1 MALSGGP
8 DSTALLLWLQGIG
21 AKVIAAHYDHALRP
35 ESAAEAAQVMA
46 FCMAL
51 GIPCMAE
58 RREAPMA
65 AGSRQA
71 AARALRLAFLERAAD
86 RTGAAAVAVGH
97 TADDVVEG
105 VVLHLLRGA
114 ALPGLRGMPPRNGRT
129 LRPLWGVWHRDVEAY
144 LRAAGVTPLR
154 DPSNQ
159 DAEHYARVRVR
170 LHVLPE
176 LRSHLPEVDH
186 RVWRVAVRAVAWTE
200 RLEQEA
206 GECGPRLEDLLAAVP
221 AVRHEVYRQLHGG
234 LPALNRR
241 HLEAVDR
248 LVLRGATGDG
258 LDLPAGRLWRERD
271 HLALEPVT
279 PIPAVLPM
287 LPAPRVRWCEGCV
300 APIEEAVHLPG
311 GGIPPRVR
319 VRRRNP
325 GLRLRPAGARGSRK
339 LQDLLVDAG
348 VPRRHRDAL
357 PLVFEADAPG
367 TDGRLLW
374 VPGVVRAEGL
384 TMPTGHPGW
393 HVSLVE
399 SPLIGR
405 PGNKKTG
412 W

>member
-1 MALSGGP
+1 
-8 DSTALLLWLQGIG
+8 
-21 AKVIAAHYDHALRP
+21 
-35 ESAAEAAQVMA
+35 
-46 FCMAL
+46 
-51 GIPCMAE
+51 
-58 RREAPMA
+58 MA

-170 LHVLPE
+170 LHLLPE

-206 GECGPRLEDLLAAVP
+206 GECGPRLEDLVAAVP

-271 HLALEPVT
+271 HLVLERVT
-279 PIPAVLPM
+279 PIPAVLHGAPGAAGA
-287 LPAPRVRWCEGCV
+287 LVRGLRGSDRGGGPPAGRRHSTAGTGAAPEPRTAAAAGRREGVPEAAGSAGRRGRSPAPPRRPSAAFRGGRTGHGWP
-300 APIEEAVHLPG
+300 AAVGPRG
-311 GGIPPRVR
+311 GT
-319 VRRRNP
+319 RRRAHDAHRAP
-325 GLRLRPAGARGSRK
+325 GMAR
-339 LQDLLVDAG
+339 Q
-348 VPRRHRDAL
+348 PRRKSLDR
-357 PLVFEADAPG
+357 EAG
-367 TDGRLLW
+367 EQKNGM
-374 VPGVVRAEGL
+374 VVS
-384 TMPTGHPGW
+384 
-393 HVSLVE
+393 SLITLR
-399 SPLIGR
+399 SLYL
-405 PGNKKTG
+405 
-412 W
+412 